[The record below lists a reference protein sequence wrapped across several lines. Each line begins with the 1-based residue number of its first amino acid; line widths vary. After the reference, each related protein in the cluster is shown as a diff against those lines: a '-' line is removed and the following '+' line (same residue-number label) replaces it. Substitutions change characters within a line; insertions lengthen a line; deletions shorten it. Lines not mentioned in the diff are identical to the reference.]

1 MQRSSQ
7 HPTILIL
14 GLFSFIL
21 MLSGCKKPPIP
32 EVYFMTP
39 DIGKIGT
46 TVRIDGKYLTYFQE
60 LVVGGV
66 EVDEVLFDT
75 IENEKLVFRIPA
87 DVPPGFA
94 EVFLV
99 HDRGETEP
107 FLFENLGNGPQIKA
121 ILPESGMPGTTV
133 EIIGSALSNTEVAVN
148 LGALLLEEIVLVSD
162 TLINARI
169 PEAAPTGLDFITVT
183 IGNCTSNRK
192 AFTVTAPAVPA
203 PIITSV
209 DPMFARVGDTICING
224 QNFLPD
230 NTMVT
235 FEPSTPAS
243 ILSLDSTAIKVIVPP
258 RSKSG
263 PITVQTTAVDA
274 GVSETVTLLPKIT
287 DFNPKSGATDTIVN
301 IMGWN
306 FENLSQVTFNN
317 IPALLINTATDTT
330 VTVQV
335 PPLDVFG
342 LIPVLLE
349 TSNGISNEVE
359 FLVTDTCGTLQP
371 TLTSINQN
379 TAQPGDTL
387 IVSGTNFLPEDI
399 KIQLANSPEFDI
411 LSISDSTQIEAI
423 VPVTVDC
430 IMGSIQVTTRCGSS
444 NTLSLTIDKTPIIDS
459 LSTPMAQVG
468 QSVSIFGTFWDIT
481 NYELK
486 LGDQSITL
494 AANDILPNR
503 INFSVPEG
511 AESGALVLSGS
522 CGSSNSI
529 NLTIVA
535 STPVINSLSQSCAV
549 AGDQLTILGQN
560 FVPGESQVF
569 INGQSAPIISS
580 TEAELVV
587 TVPARI
593 NVVGNTSVEVVNPM
607 DNRSA
612 PANLTIIQLP
622 AVPSFL
628 PQRNPAKGVLILKGE
643 DLDLVDRIRFGSD
656 IYLTQAANQFIWLSA
671 FDEIGLNLPEELSLG
686 TTQVCLESS
695 PCEKTYEVCFD
706 YEIIGG
712 EVGNPGPGAGRATTI
727 VLPNPPF
734 GSSLGSI
741 SNNWSLSVYNPF
753 DPNLQVLDAG
763 LNLDSQEAPFDCS
776 GDPSQVYTFSD
787 TNGEGISGSFSLDGS
802 NLSLTINGKEY
813 VGRQDSSFLNAASQR
828 NSLNSTSSDCPAS
841 NLPFRVIFTPVE
853 SGDQLEMI
861 FPYVIT
867 DISVHTIDSN
877 ASTDVTVTGRVF
889 DNPSTSFS
897 DFQGTVV
904 FRGPLE
910 GQAQEIEVPV
920 NEQNITATTLT
931 FTISAGSLSPGTYEV
946 SVRED
951 NQFSYSNVLSVEVN

>member
-1 MQRSSQ
+1 
-7 HPTILIL
+7 
-14 GLFSFIL
+14 
-21 MLSGCKKPPIP
+21 
-32 EVYFMTP
+32 MTP

-192 AFTVTAPAVPA
+192 AFTVTAPAVPT

-274 GVSETVTLLPKIT
+274 GFSEAITLLPKIT

-306 FENLSQVTFNN
+306 FENLSQVTFDNL
-317 IPALLINTATDTT
+317 PALLINTATDTT

-349 TSNGISNEVE
+349 TANGTSNEVE

-387 IVSGTNFLPEDI
+387 IVSGTNLLPEDT
-399 KIQLANSPEFDI
+399 KIQFANSTEFDI
-411 LSISDSTQIEAI
+411 LSISSDSTQIEAI

-430 IMGSIQVTTRCGSS
+430 IMGSIQVTTRCDTS
-444 NTLSLTIDKTPIIDS
+444 NTLPLTIDKTPVIDS
-459 LSTPMAQVG
+459 LSTAMAQVG

-549 AGDQLTILGQN
+549 VGDQLTILGQN

-569 INGQSAPIISS
+569 IDGQSAPIISS

-587 TVPARI
+587 TVPAGI

-607 DNRSA
+607 DNRSS

-622 AVPSFL
+622 AIPSFL

-643 DLDLVDRIRFGSD
+643 DLDLVDRIRFGTD
-656 IYLTQAANQFIWLSA
+656 IYLTQAANQFIWLPA
-671 FDEIGLNLPEELSLG
+671 FNEIGLNLPEELSLG
-686 TTQVCLESS
+686 TTQICLESS
-695 PCEKTYEVCFD
+695 PCEKTYEICFD
-706 YEIIGG
+706 YEIIDG
-712 EVGNPGPGAGRATTI
+712 EVRNPGPGAGRTTTI
-727 VLPNPPF
+727 LLPNPPF

-741 SNNWSLSVYNPF
+741 SNNWSLTVLNPGAES
-753 DPNLQVLDAG
+753 PEVLTSR
-763 LNLDSQEAPFDCS
+763 LNLIDLSGADCS
-776 GDPSQVYTFSD
+776 TATDGQLFDFFALDDNFPPD
-787 TNGEGISGSFSLDGS
+787 TLAQGLY
-802 NLSLTINGKEY
+802 SLTGESIVLNYQGKEY
-813 VGRQDSSFLNAASQR
+813 IGRQDNSFNANNPLNFDDR
-828 NSLNSTSSDCPAS
+828 CENNH
-841 NLPFRVIFTPVE
+841 LPFRIIFTPLE

-867 DISVHTIDSN
+867 DISVHTIDSD
-877 ASTDVTVTGRVF
+877 APTDITLTGRVF
-889 DNPSTSFS
+889 DNPSTPFS

-910 GQAQEIEVPV
+910 GQAQAIGVSV

-931 FTISAGSLSPGTYEV
+931 FTLPAGRLSPGTYEV

-951 NQFSYSNVLSVEVN
+951 NQSTYSNVLSVEVN